1 MKSELSFVG
10 GALLWK
16 VDVSY
21 WDGIHEKLT
30 KIEKGGKDDQFD
42 QKAGGRRLWTSIV
55 DVDCGRSLLLS
66 LWVILLRDLLSGDV
80 TFKKFCHFIM
90 IIFGLFYF

>member
-55 DVDCGRSLLLS
+55 DGPFYWAYEWFCLGIYFLEMLHSKS
-66 LWVILLRDLLSGDV
+66 FAIL
-80 TFKKFCHFIM
+80 
-90 IIFGLFYF
+90 